1 LKHSDLQSKTEETE
15 KASVTK
21 TIAAAGAMETAL
33 EPRRQ
38 KRLPPDGVVI
48 VSGNL
53 QRQVVK
59 SKSSRK
65 QKKAGTTGKGDIISC
80 DEYDRNIPL
89 DTSCYN
95 SSFGLGG
102 PPWGADPYSMYF
114 MANMASSSY
123 PMSMVSVTYHCMLLE
138 CKGTQQAI
146 TGMQS
151 CMFISSQNDRFIL
164 HR

>member
-1 LKHSDLQSKTEETE
+1 MDSAPSIAAEGSLLITVCKNPIGHHEELKHSDLQSKTEETE

-65 QKKAGTTGKGDIISC
+65 QKKAGTAGKGDIISC
-80 DEYDRNIPL
+80 DEYDRNI
-89 DTSCYN
+89 TC
-95 SSFGLGG
+95 
-102 PPWGADPYSMYF
+102 
-114 MANMASSSY
+114 
-123 PMSMVSVTYHCMLLE
+123 
-138 CKGTQQAI
+138 
-146 TGMQS
+146 
-151 CMFISSQNDRFIL
+151 
-164 HR
+164 